1 MNPHL
6 ETLIESIPVL
16 VSFGVVV
23 LAVYIV
29 TSNDG
34 DDFPNH

>member
-6 ETLIESIPVL
+6 ETLIDSIPVL
-16 VSFGVVV
+16 VSFGVIA

-29 TSNDG
+29 TSND
-34 DDFPNH
+34 DFPNP

>member
-16 VSFGVVV
+16 ASFVV
-23 LAVYIV
+23 LTLVIYIV
-29 TSNDG
+29 TSND
-34 DDFPNH
+34 DELL